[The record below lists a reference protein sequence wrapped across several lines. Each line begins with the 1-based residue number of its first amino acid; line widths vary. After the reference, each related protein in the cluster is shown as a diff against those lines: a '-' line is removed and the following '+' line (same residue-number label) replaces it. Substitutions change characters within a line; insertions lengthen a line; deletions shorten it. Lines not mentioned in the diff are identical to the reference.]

1 VNDKLISCLIKFS
14 LRLLVLFSDIIN
26 FILLSLR
33 EYVNIIR
40 IKIIIIFVMIVVM
53 F

>member
-1 VNDKLISCLIKFS
+1 MLFCKIKFL
-14 LRLLVLFSDIIN
+14 LRLLALFSDIIS

-40 IKIIIIFVMIVVM
+40 IRIIIILL
-53 F
+53 

>member
-1 VNDKLISCLIKFS
+1 MFFLIKLSIEF
-14 LRLLVLFSDIIN
+14 LLVLFSDIIS

-40 IKIIIIFVMIVVM
+40 IRIIIVFAVIVIM